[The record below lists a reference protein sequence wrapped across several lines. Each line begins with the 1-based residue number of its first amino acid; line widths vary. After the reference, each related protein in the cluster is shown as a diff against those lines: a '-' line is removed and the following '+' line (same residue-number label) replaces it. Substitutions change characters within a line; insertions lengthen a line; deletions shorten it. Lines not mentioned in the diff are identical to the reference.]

1 MSNFDPLFQLRTGG
15 ILSLVAVRDLGST
28 SSSIGLYGWVI
39 LSVNVRLLVCVFD
52 MAVTP
57 PETHTY
63 RDLGSLE

>member
-1 MSNFDPLFQLRTGG
+1 M
-15 ILSLVAVRDLGST
+15 AVRDLGST